1 LALKATL
8 DQRSESYAQLE
19 QRKVGAQKTKQAKAE
34 LDQADIAHY
43 EANLAY
49 NITIINLVY
58 ESIPAFKTD
67 RRIQFEKMLRMVC

>member
-1 LALKATL
+1 M
-8 DQRSESYAQLE
+8 
-19 QRKVGAQKTKQAKAE
+19 GAQKSKQAKAE
-34 LDQADIAHY
+34 LDQSDIAHY

-67 RRIQFEKMLRMVC
+67 RRVQFEKMLRMVCQSRIVQQNELHGYFKFVLNFY